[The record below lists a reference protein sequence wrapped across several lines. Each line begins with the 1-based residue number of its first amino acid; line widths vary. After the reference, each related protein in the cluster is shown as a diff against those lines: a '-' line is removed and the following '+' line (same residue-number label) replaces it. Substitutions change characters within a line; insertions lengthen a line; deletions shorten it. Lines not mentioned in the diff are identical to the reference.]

1 MSIESVKF
9 RGRHHS
15 HRAITFLVTGSVCF
29 VTIPVLAII
38 SAVVG
43 GGGEVFGIFGF
54 AGFIMSV
61 LGIVMSVLS
70 TKERDIFIKD
80 SIAGIVVNSAATLCY
95 LILYIRGM
103 IV

>member
-15 HRAITFLVTGSVCF
+15 HRAVTFLVTGIACLVA
-29 VTIPVLAII
+29 IPVLAVI
-38 SAVVG
+38 SAILDSG
-43 GGGEVFGIFGF
+43 SEVIGIIGFGLF
-54 AGFIMSV
+54 AMSV

-70 TKERDIFIKD
+70 LKERDIYTNDAF
-80 SIAGIVVNSAATLCY
+80 AGIVINSAATLVY

-103 IV
+103 VA